1 MPWDAIDR
9 DIGFFISANPPMA
22 LALLENPPMAL
33 NQSDKSVDLT
43 ILMPCLNEA
52 ETLALCIA
60 KAKKGLEGA
69 GVTGEILIADNG
81 STDGSIE
88 IAESLGARVERVREK
103 GYGNALRG
111 GIRAAKGRW
120 ILMGDS
126 DDSYDFSAIR
136 GFVRKLEE
144 GNDLVMGCRLPSGG
158 GTIIPGAMPWKNRW
172 IGNPALSTIGRLFF
186 QTPIHDFHCGMRG
199 FSAEGYRRMKL
210 KTTGMEFASEMV
222 VNSTLNGLKV
232 AEVPITLHPDGRSRP
247 PHLKPWR
254 DGWRHLRFML
264 LYSPDWLFMLP
275 GLALLTAGMLLFLML
290 LVGPINIDRVTLST
304 GTMAVAGMMTLL
316 GYQILAQG
324 FYAKVFA
331 VAEGL
336 LPSQPRFNRLFRA
349 WNLERGI
356 ALGLALGIAGT
367 SVIGWAVWLWARKN
381 FGTIDPQENLSRLIV
396 GTTLIVLGAQTI
408 FSSFHLSLLGL
419 KTTSRTPPDPSQT
432 QPDSHQN
439 EPSGS
444 ASRAGAVLPEGRLSA

>member
-1 MPWDAIDR
+1 
-9 DIGFFISANPPMA
+9 
-22 LALLENPPMAL
+22 MAL
-33 NQSDKSVDLT
+33 NPPDRTIDLT

-52 ETLALCIA
+52 ETLALCIK
-60 KAKKGLEGA
+60 KAKKGLEEA

-88 IAESLGARVERVREK
+88 IAESLGARVERVKEK

-136 GFVRKLEE
+136 GFVQKLEE
-144 GNDLVMGCRLPSGG
+144 GNELVMGCRLPSGG

-172 IGNPALSTIGRLFF
+172 IGNPALSTLGRLFF
-186 QTPIHDFHCGMRG
+186 RTPIHDFHCGMRA
-199 FSAEGYRRMKL
+199 FSAEGYRKMEL
-210 KTTGMEFASEMV
+210 KTTGMEYASEMV
-222 VNSTLNGLKV
+222 VKSTLNGLKV

-264 LYSPDWLFMLP
+264 VYSPDWLFMLP
-275 GLALLTAGMLLFLML
+275 GLTLLATGLLLFLML
-290 LVGPINIDRVTLST
+290 LLGPINLDRVTLST

-316 GYQILAQG
+316 GYQVLAQA

-336 LPSQPRFNRLFRA
+336 LPNQPRFNRLFKT

-356 ALGLALGIAGT
+356 VLGLALGLVGT
-367 SVIGWAVWLWARKN
+367 SVVAWALWVWAQRN
-381 FGTIDPQENLSRLIV
+381 FGPIDPQENLGRLIV
-396 GTTLIVLGAQTI
+396 GTTLIVLGAQTV

-419 KTTSRTPPDPSQT
+419 KTTGRTPPDPSQS
-432 QPDSHQN
+432 QPVS
-439 EPSGS
+439 
-444 ASRAGAVLPEGRLSA
+444 SRTESTGLRSETSPVIPESKLPA